1 MGTEAFRLQHRTQK
15 PHKNKDAVWLQRTWN
30 KALESYGS
38 LLCYFY
44 VLCPFWSLHALVSI
58 HCYCLDQQGKQHSA
72 FFLMCSDFWGSH
84 TGLEWQEGEPIM
96 TDFTSLGVL
105 FLFLFQYKCFFSV
118 FFSSS
123 ANLWSQR
130 FIDLTR
136 HNMLT
141 LHLHLYECMWIFRF
155 NIMLISWTVYPQ
167 TYIIISIV
175 L

>member
-1 MGTEAFRLQHRTQK
+1 MTFFLLSNAKHVEDRLCWFFSFFMGTEAFRLQHRTQK

-38 LLCYFY
+38 RLCYFY

-96 TDFTSLGVL
+96 TDNFTSLGVL
-105 FLFLFQYKCFFSV
+105 FLFLFQYKCFFCV
-118 FFSSS
+118 FF
-123 ANLWSQR
+123 
-130 FIDLTR
+130 FFC
-136 HNMLT
+136 
-141 LHLHLYECMWIFRF
+141 Y
-155 NIMLISWTVYPQ
+155 Y
-167 TYIIISIV
+167 SICG
-175 L
+175 LKDS